1 MTLGTCLKKEFY
13 PSNLFVYACFPRE
26 LKFIRNIFQKLLD
39 TAQNSFSLNC
49 AFFIIE
55 QQRLYHTYGFEGDR
69 SSNRRISGRIYG
81 RQKKRLLYFH
91 DEGSTNNRKVYDI
104 NQNIKN

>member
-55 QQRLYHTYGFEGDR
+55 QQRLYNTYGFEGDPKEMLEDFQSI
-69 SSNRRISGRIYG
+69 SSRWHDS
-81 RQKKRLLYFH
+81 LL
-91 DEGSTNNRKVYDI
+91 R
-104 NQNIKN
+104 